1 MSADLTRTSER
12 RLQAGKILGF
22 EVLSSRFPYYIFG
35 LKSGRTQ
42 DAITD
47 SMAHVHGTA
56 RQLPAA
62 SMAVAAVPLMLAAA
76 EKVPAAARS
85 GLTRRPA
92 VQCPS
97 GILPL
102 PRACSCGCCSPSTQ
116 AKETLMEGVSVSS
129 IIEDE
134 KASEKDASKNRAP

>member
-1 MSADLTRTSER
+1 
-12 RLQAGKILGF
+12 
-22 EVLSSRFPYYIFG
+22 
-35 LKSGRTQ
+35 
-42 DAITD
+42 
-47 SMAHVHGTA
+47 
-56 RQLPAA
+56 
-62 SMAVAAVPLMLAAA
+62 MAVAAVLAMLAAA

-92 VQCPS
+92 VQCRGPAS

-102 PRACSCGCCSPSTQ
+102 PRACSCGCCSPS
-116 AKETLMEGVSVSS
+116 TLMEGVSVSS

>member
-1 MSADLTRTSER
+1 MPVGETRPTADFYVSADLTRTSER

-76 EKVPAAARS
+76 EKVPVRNGDSHSRSTTLSARPP
-85 GLTRRPA
+85 GT
-92 VQCPS
+92 
-97 GILPL
+97 
-102 PRACSCGCCSPSTQ
+102 
-116 AKETLMEGVSVSS
+116 
-129 IIEDE
+129 
-134 KASEKDASKNRAP
+134 

>member
-1 MSADLTRTSER
+1 
-12 RLQAGKILGF
+12 
-22 EVLSSRFPYYIFG
+22 
-35 LKSGRTQ
+35 
-42 DAITD
+42 
-47 SMAHVHGTA
+47 
-56 RQLPAA
+56 
-62 SMAVAAVPLMLAAA
+62 MAVAAVLAMLAAA

-85 GLTRRPA
+85 GFTRRLDPLRLDPA
-92 VQCPS
+92 S